1 MGHLDEVPLFVAAT
15 RPALIMGLPLGLFVL
30 FLMAIALI
38 MILAQNPFYEIGLVP
53 LWFGARLLVRYDYN
67 AVGVVS
73 LWLKTKARSFDAH
86 FWGGA
91 SPAPFPIR
99 QGKLP
104 RAIANDAR

>member
-1 MGHLDEVPLFVAAT
+1 
-15 RPALIMGLPLGLFVL
+15 
-30 FLMAIALI
+30 
-38 MILAQNPFYEIGLVP
+38 
-53 LWFGARLLVRYDYN
+53 VRYDYN
-67 AVGVVS
+67 AVGVVA

-104 RAIANDAR
+104 RGIADAAR

>member
-1 MGHLDEVPLFVAAT
+1 MERLDEVPLFVATT

-38 MILAQNPFYEIGLVP
+38 MIFVQNPLYEIGLAP
-53 LWFGARLLVRYDYN
+53 LWFGARILVRYDYN
-67 AVGVVS
+67 AVGVVA
-73 LWLKTKARSFDAH
+73 LWLRTKARSFDAH
-86 FWGGA
+86 YWGGA

-104 RAIANDAR
+104 RGIADAAR